1 MKSPLLLFKNSNDF
15 RLFIFGIILNFAFLI
30 SLGNI
35 NNILATSVTGEK
47 DYDLKEVKDNVYV
60 VSSNGYN
67 AMFLVTGEGVIVID
81 APPGIGDKIFKAI
94 SEVTN
99 ETITHLIYSHSHKDH
114 IGAAH
119 VIFKQQ
125 PEIEIIAQN
134 ETAEILKMRNDPD
147 RPIPTTTFVDNTNL
161 TIGNKTIQLTY
172 PGPYHQR
179 GNIFIYVPEQKVLM
193 AVDQLAAGEVPWKH
207 LDATPEVP
215 ALERSY
221 DQALAY
227 NFDIYVPGHGETGTK
242 EDVKIQQQYVSDL
255 KNFSQFALTSVNYT
269 EATKNIDKQNNAAS
283 TEAYFNAL
291 IDVCMDKM
299 NNKWKDKLNG
309 VGVWTDEHCEKMIQ
323 SLRVD

>member
-1 MKSPLLLFKNSNDF
+1 VKSSLLLFKNSNDF
-15 RLFIFGIILNFAFLI
+15 RLFVFGIILNLAFLI

-207 LDATPEVP
+207 LAATPEVP